1 MASPAAIPVAD
12 PDDERLL
19 PYRALSDK
27 ALRPRVDSELGV
39 FVVEGHLALEQLVG
53 SQYSTVSVLVAPN
66 RLQPLAGLLSRV
78 EAPVYVA
85 ERAVIAATVGFDLHR
100 GVVAVGR
107 RPVAADPAA
116 LVASGNPLLVLE
128 GINDHENLG
137 ALFRTARAFGAAGV
151 LLDPTCAD
159 PLYRRSIR
167 VSLGH
172 VLRVPFARLAPW
184 PEALSGLAH
193 AGYLVVALT
202 PDASAAPVER
212 AMDEARGGRPVAVL
226 VGAEGPGLSAGA
238 RAAAGTEAR
247 IAMAPG
253 VDSLNVAS
261 AAAIALH
268 RLFGQGLG

>member
-1 MASPAAIPVAD
+1 MATPGAIPVAD

-27 ALRPRVDSELGV
+27 ALRPRVDDELGV

-53 SQYSTVSVLVAPN
+53 SRYATVSVLVAPN
-66 RLQPLAGLLSRV
+66 RLEPLAGLLSRV
-78 EAPVYVA
+78 DAPVYVA

-107 RPVAADPAA
+107 RQEATDAAA
-116 LVASGNPLLVLE
+116 LVASGDPLLVLE

-184 PEALSGLAH
+184 PDALGRLAD

-202 PDASAAPVER
+202 PDATAAPVER
-212 AMDEARGGRPVAVL
+212 VAAGTRVAVL

-238 RAAAGTEAR
+238 RAAAGVEAR

-268 RLFGQGLG
+268 RLFGQGIG